1 MLKIIKFALYL
12 IVMTTCAMQASSCTH
27 NDNIVSVSAL
37 EFEKEIKSD
46 SVQLVDVRT
55 PQEYTEGHILSL
67 IHI

>member
-1 MLKIIKFALYL
+1 MFKIIKFALYL
-12 IVMTTCAMQASSCTH
+12 IVMTTCAMQTSSCTH

-55 PQEYTEGHILSL
+55 P
-67 IHI
+67 

>member
-1 MLKIIKFALYL
+1 MLKIIKFAIYL
-12 IVMTTCAMQASSCTH
+12 IVMTTCTMQAFSCTH

-55 PQEYTEGHILSL
+55 P
-67 IHI
+67 

>member
-1 MLKIIKFALYL
+1 MLKSIKLAIYL

-55 PQEYTEGHILSL
+55 PPDFVIASP
-67 IHI
+67 

>member
-1 MLKIIKFALYL
+1 MFRIIKFALYL

-55 PQEYTEGHILSL
+55 P
-67 IHI
+67 